1 MEPREE
7 IIKQLKQLTNLKEI
21 NLETP
26 PKNLGDYAF
35 PCFVLSEILKQNP
48 AQIAR
53 ELAGK
58 IKTTNLIEKVQAAG
72 PYLNFFINKTIIAE
86 IVLNKIAREKNMF
99 GSRKHAKA
107 GHHMGYPTAE
117 KILVE
122 HTSINPNASPH
133 IGRARNAFL
142 GDFIVRLLKFQ
153 GYEVQTHYFVNDIGK
168 QIAMLVLGAENKEK
182 ITFTDLLKLYIKI
195 NEKIEKEPELE
206 KHVFELLNKLERG
219 DEKTKK
225 KFADIVDICV
235 KGQLKI
241 LSELNIKY
249 DKFDFESD
257 YLWTKKTDRVLEALE
272 KTGKLFLDEEHRY
285 VLDQKEFEL
294 PMESPVLVLTRAD
307 KTSLYPLRD
316 LAYHIDKKKTRNIL
330 VLGEDQKLYFQQL
343 KCALTLLNKPIPI
356 PVFYS
361 FVLLETGSPTST
373 GRRTGRKMS
382 TRKGNL
388 ILLEDFM
395 KEALEKAKEEIKN
408 RHADVNEEDA
418 KKIAYGAIKYSILK
432 VSPERNVIFSW
443 KALQFEGDTGP
454 YLQYACARINS
465 ILRKSEEKI
474 DKKINFS
481 LFKTD
486 EENNLIKM
494 LANFEGV
501 IAESGRTLKPTIL
514 INYIYNL
521 AQSFSNF
528 YIKCPVL
535 KAEQNLRKARL
546 LLANSVKQVLEIGL
560 NILGIEILEKM

>member
-7 IIKQLKQLTNLKEI
+7 IINQLKELTNLKEI

-26 PKNLGDYAF
+26 KGNFGDYAF
-35 PCFVLSEILKQNP
+35 PCFALSKTSKKNP
-48 AQIAR
+48 AQIAKDL
-53 ELAGK
+53 ESK
-58 IKTTNLIEKVQAAG
+58 IKVTNIIEKVQAVG
-72 PYLNFFINKTIIAE
+72 PYLNFFLNRKVIAE
-86 IVLNKIAREKNMF
+86 TILKKIAKEKNKF
-99 GSRKHAKA
+99 GSGKHTKA
-107 GHHMGYPTAE
+107 GHHVGYPTAE

-133 IGRARNAFL
+133 IGRARNALL

-168 QIAMLVLGAENKEK
+168 QIAMLVLAAEGREN
-182 ITFTDLLKLYIKI
+182 ITFNDLLTLYIKI

-206 KHVFELLNKLERG
+206 KDVFELLNKLERG

-225 KFADIVDICV
+225 RFADIVDICV
-235 KGQLKI
+235 KGQLEI

-257 YLWTKKTDRVLEALE
+257 YLWTKKTERVLEELK
-272 KTGKLFLDEEHRY
+272 KTGRLFLDDEQRY
-285 VLDQKEFEL
+285 VLDQKEFNL

-316 LAYHIDKKKTRNIL
+316 LAYHIDKKKTKNIL

-343 KCALTLLNKPIPI
+343 KCALTLLNKPVPI

-361 FVLLETGSPTST
+361 FVLLETG
-373 GRRTGRKMS
+373 KMS

-388 ILLEDFM
+388 VLLEDFM
-395 KEALEKAKEEIKN
+395 REALQRETEEIRT
-408 RHADVNEEDA
+408 RHDRINEEDA

-465 ILRKSEEKI
+465 ILRKYDEKI
-474 DKKINFS
+474 DEKIDFS
-481 LFKTD
+481 LFKTN

-494 LANFEGV
+494 LADFEG
-501 IAESGRTLKPTIL
+501 IIEESERTLKPTI
-514 INYIYNL
+514 IVNYIYSL

-528 YIKCPVL
+528 YIKCPIL
-535 KAEQNLRKARL
+535 KAEEKLKKARL
-546 LLANSVKQVLEIGL
+546 LLASSVKQVIETGL
-560 NILGIEILEKM
+560 NILGIETLEKM

>member
-1 MEPREE
+1 MEPQRE

-21 NLETP
+21 NLEVP
-26 PKNLGDYAF
+26 PGNLGDYAF
-35 PCFVLSEILKQNP
+35 PCFVLSKTSKKNP
-48 AQIAR
+48 AQIAKD
-53 ELAGK
+53 LSIK
-58 IKTTNLIEKVQAAG
+58 IKTTNLIEKVQATG
-72 PYLNFFINKTIIAE
+72 PYLNFFVNKTIIAE
-86 IVLNKIAREKNMF
+86 TVLRKISKEKNNF
-99 GSRKHAKA
+99 GSKKHPK
-107 GHHMGYPTAE
+107 E

-133 IGRARNAFL
+133 IGRARNALL

-153 GYEVQTHYFVNDIGK
+153 GYEIQTHYFVNDIGK
-168 QIAMLVLGAENKEK
+168 QIAMLVLGAEGKQK
-182 ITFTDLLKLYIKI
+182 ITFNDLLALYIEI

-206 KHVFELLNKLERG
+206 KRVFELLNKLERG
-219 DEKTKK
+219 DEKTKR
-225 KFADIVDICV
+225 KFRDIVNICI

-241 LSELNIKY
+241 FSELNIKY

-257 YLWTKKTDRVLEALE
+257 YLWTKKTEQVLEELK
-272 KTGKLFLDEEHRY
+272 KTGRLFLDNEQRY
-285 VLDQKEFEL
+285 VLDQKEFNL

-316 LAYHIDKKKTRNIL
+316 LAYHIEKKKTKNIL

-343 KCALTLLNKPIPI
+343 KCALTLLNKPVPQ

-361 FVLLETGSPTST
+361 FVLLETG
-373 GRRTGRKMS
+373 KMS

-388 ILLEDFM
+388 VLLEDFM
-395 KEALEKAKEEIKN
+395 KEALKKAMEEIKE
-408 RHADVNEEDA
+408 RHNNIDEEDA

-432 VSPERNVIFSW
+432 VSPERNVTFSW

-465 ILRKSEEKI
+465 ILRKYDKKIDEKI
-474 DKKINFS
+474 DFS

-494 LANFEGV
+494 LSKFEG
-501 IAESGRTLKPTIL
+501 IIEESEKTLKPTII

-521 AQSFSNF
+521 AQGFSAF
-528 YIKCPVL
+528 YMKCPIL
-535 KAEQNLRKARL
+535 KAEEKLKKARL
-546 LLANSVKQVLEIGL
+546 LLANCVKQVLGNGL
-560 NILGIEILEKM
+560 GILGIETLEKM